1 MKRHITVLASL
12 RIGLSAMGVL
22 TALVV
27 FASVVGGGLISGD
40 QEAIAITSLVGSII
54 AGVFLILSLP
64 GIVAGIGL
72 LKRREWARIL
82 TLILAVFDMMVI
94 PIGTVFGVYAF
105 WVLVQRETAELF
117 EADAE

>member
-12 RIGLSAMGVL
+12 RIGLSALGVL

-40 QEAIAITSLVGSII
+40 QEAIAITTLVGSII
-54 AGVFLILSLP
+54 GGAILILALP
-64 GIVAGIGL
+64 GVRAGLGL
-72 LKRREWARIL
+72 LRRRQWARIL
-82 TLILAVFDMMVI
+82 TLVLAVFDLMFI

-117 EADAE
+117 EPNG